1 MHLVLGLSAI
11 ISEICE
17 RIGRS
22 HIRKDQGMNKRPSQ
36 IYCISGN
43 GVVSADARRQKTVGV
58 NETNN
63 DNGCLILAI
72 ICKDINVRTKRK

>member
-1 MHLVLGLSAI
+1 
-11 ISEICE
+11 
-17 RIGRS
+17 
-22 HIRKDQGMNKRPSQ
+22 MNKRPSQ

-72 ICKDINVRTKRK
+72 ICKDINVRTKRKQGDGRGKRSKRTDEEQEI